1 MSIRTIALTIRPDV
15 TQAAA
20 LLRLQGQF
28 NAACN
33 AIAAVA
39 WEQQQFDVY
48 KLQRLVYGD
57 IRVRFGLLAQHTIR
71 AIKVVADSYRAD
83 KTNAHMFRADAAVV
97 LDTPRLYRLRASLAS
112 IATLDGRIWVPL
124 AIGGKQREQLAAAVK
139 LREADLIH
147 DEKGRWRLVV
157 SAEYPDPPLTEPTD
171 VLAIDMGIVNIA
183 ADSDGTVYSGATLIG
198 LRIRH
203 RRLRTR
209 LQKRRTASARKL
221 RRKRN
226 RHESR
231 FARNTNHVIS
241 KQIVATAQRTS
252 RATQRTSRA
261 IAIEELGGIRERVT
275 ARRSQRA
282 TLHSWSFGQLRSF
295 LEYKARASGVRL
307 VAVDPRNSSRTCP
320 ACGFVSKANRPSQ
333 SLFLCQS
340 CAFSGVADLVAAT
353 VLRDRG
359 RAAVMPPYIP
369 TSGVSNAERDKPW
382 GCSPGGS

>member
-1 MSIRTIALTIRPDV
+1 MSIRTIALTIRPNV
-15 TQAAA
+15 TQAVA
-20 LLRLQGQF
+20 LLRLQRQF

-39 WEQQQFDVY
+39 WDQQQFDAY

-57 IRVRFGLLAQHTIR
+57 VRTRFGLMAQHTIR

-83 KTNAHMFRADAAVV
+83 KTHQHTIRPDAAVV

-112 IATLDGRIWVPL
+112 IATLDGRIWMPL
-124 AIGGKQREQLAAAVK
+124 AIGGKQREQLAAAIK

-147 DEKGRWRLVV
+147 DDKGRWRLLV
-157 SAEYPDPPLTEPTD
+157 SAEYSDPPMTEPTD

-183 ADSDGTVYSGATLIG
+183 ADSDGTVYSGAMLIG

-231 FARNTNHVIS
+231 FARNTNHMIS

-252 RATQRTSRA
+252 RA
-261 IAIEELGGIRERVT
+261 IAVEELGGIRERVT

-282 TLHSWSFGQLRSF
+282 TLHSWSFAQLRSF

-333 SLFLCQS
+333 SLFLCGM
-340 CAFSGVADLVAAT
+340 CNFSGFADTVAAT
-353 VLRDRG
+353 ILRDRD
-359 RAAVMPPYIP
+359 RAAVMLPDIPP
-369 TSGVSNAERDKPW
+369 SGVSNAERDKPW
-382 GCSPGGS
+382 GFSPGGS